1 MGKGR
6 EDLIAKALKLPGTRA
21 LKDSILF
28 DVF

>member
-1 MGKGR
+1 MGRGR
-6 EDLIAKALKLPGTRA
+6 EDLIAKALKLLGTRV

>member
-1 MGKGR
+1 MGRGK
-6 EDLIAKALKLPGTRA
+6 EDLIAKALKLPGTQV